1 MMETLTKPSITK
13 SSIHTLVLIDSGVPE
28 WQDLVDAT
36 VAGTEA
42 IALETEQDG
51 IEQISAILA
60 ERKGLH
66 TLHILSHGSAA
77 CLQLGN
83 GYLTLENLNSY
94 GTLLQQWVQAFSPD
108 CSPSVLF
115 YGCEVAAGD
124 RGEQFIQ
131 KLSQLTGTTVAASNS
146 KTGSNTLGGN
156 WNFEVKTG
164 AIDTVLPFDS
174 ATLNHYNSV
183 LATFTVTNTN
193 DSGVGSFR
201 QAILDANTSPEVD
214 NIAFNMAGDGVQTIE
229 LLSALPII
237 NNSVIID
244 ATTQPGYTRVPLI
257 EIDATNLGGLDRAV
271 LQITAGNSTVRG
283 LVINRAGFSNVGI
296 LIRENGNNL
305 IENNYLGTD
314 ATGTAFLGNSGSG
327 IFIRDSA
334 NNTIQ
339 NNLISG
345 NNNTSSVGIDIE
357 GNRASGNQILGNF
370 IGTDVTGTHD
380 LGNSG
385 SGIVIRNAPNNRI
398 GGTTVNDRNLISGN
412 NFYGIEIR
420 GNEANDNQILGN
432 FIGTDITGEISLRN
446 TFDGIQI
453 LGGSRTLIGGNSASA
468 RNVISGNGS
477 SGIYVREASGF
488 HSILGNYI
496 GTNSQG
502 DKAVQNGGIG
512 LRIEG
517 ANNIIGNNLISGNRA
532 DGISISGLSGNSANN
547 NRVTG
552 NLIGTDF
559 TGNVALPN
567 GEIGVMIVH
576 GATGNQIG
584 GITEGDRNI
593 ISGNQSAG
601 VSVQINATNNQVLGN
616 FVGTNLTGES
626 ALGNGIGLYI
636 IAAKNTIIGGLEPGS
651 GNLIS
656 GNRSDGIDLGLA
668 SSDTLIA
675 GNYIGTDVT
684 GTLAIGNGR
693 HGIFSDAFP
702 RNTIIGGTTPNARNL
717 ISGNSRDGLYLD
729 ASNNRVLGNF
739 IGTQIDGI
747 SPLGNEGN
755 GISLVSLTGNSLI
768 GGTATGEGNRIGF
781 NGSAGIQVSV
791 DTNNGILSN
800 AIFSNDRLGIDL
812 VGPASNLAGT
822 TANDEGDADTGSNNL
837 QNFPV
842 ITSAISDGT
851 STTIFGTLNST
862 ANTEFR
868 LEFFASRTLDPSG
881 FGEGERFI
889 GFATVTTD
897 ASGNVSFTE
906 TLEGA
911 VPADEFITATATDP
925 NNNTSEFS
933 GGQVVIS
940 PSFTLEDITV
950 IEGNSDL
957 TNAIFT
963 VTLSAPLN
971 QLATVDYATVDD
983 TATSPE
989 DYTATTG
996 TLRFNPG
1003 ETTKTI
1009 TVAIASDT
1017 IDEPD
1022 EQFFVTLSN
1031 PVNATIATP
1040 QAIATITDDDE
1051 PPTPE
1056 PEPEPEPEPQP
1067 EPTLSPLLEVVREP
1081 ILPSTVNP
1089 DSSVT
1094 ETPIPLLTP
1103 IEVPDCNCLTLTVPE
1118 LVPLSTMIA
1127 QPNAVDNILIGT
1139 AEDDRLEGTSLADE
1153 INGGSGNDLLF
1164 GKQGNDNLL
1173 GSAGDDTIL
1182 GGIGSDFPI
1191 GSEGD
1196 RDWIEGNAGDD
1207 YLFGNE
1213 GNDTLSGGF
1222 GGDWI
1227 WGGKDDDYL
1236 FGDEDSD
1243 TLYGNLGNDTLYGG
1257 KGSNVPVG
1265 PFLDADLLFG
1275 NRGNDYLFGN
1285 EGNDTIHAG
1294 KEDDVVHGGKDNDLI
1309 FGDMGNDTLLGDLG
1323 DDTLLGNPND
1333 ASVLDPNGRDLLFGG
1348 AGNDF
1353 LNGNQ
1358 GDDTLSGGE
1367 GNDTLRGGKEDDI
1380 VAGDQGDD
1388 LIFGDRGNDT
1398 LCGGDGDDTIL
1409 GGTGIEEP
1417 MDPNTEKDCLCG
1429 GAGNDLLYGDRGDD
1443 TLNGGEGD
1451 DTLYGGKEND
1461 LLFGGDGDDRL
1472 SGDFGNDTLIGGNG
1486 SDRFVLQGGYGKDLI
1501 GDFEVEQDVLEL
1513 TGDLTVDR
1521 LLITQNGNFTDIA
1534 IASTGEILVSL
1545 IGLSATGGS
1554 SIQFV

>member
-1 MMETLTKPSITK
+1 MMETLAKPTLK
-13 SSIHTLVLIDSGVPE
+13 QPSIHTLVLIDSGVPE
-28 WQDLVDAT
+28 WQELAVAT

-60 ERKGLH
+60 ARKGLH
-66 TLHILSHGSAA
+66 TLHIVSHGSAA
-77 CLQLGN
+77 SLQLGN
-83 GYLTLENLNSY
+83 GYLTLKNLSFY
-94 GTLLQQWVQAFSPD
+94 GDLLQQWSDAFSPD
-108 CSPSVLF
+108 VSPSLLL

-131 KLSQLTGTTVAASNS
+131 KLSQLTGITVAASNS
-146 KTGSNTLGGN
+146 KTGSSTRGGN

-164 AIDTVLPFDS
+164 KIDSVLAFP
-174 ATLNHYNSV
+174 AETLENYPSI

-193 DSGVGSFR
+193 DIGVGSFR
-201 QAILDANTSPEVD
+201 QAILDANANSDTD
-214 NIAFNMAGDGVQTIE
+214 TITFNISGNGVQTIQP
-229 LLSALPII
+229 LSPFPII
-237 NNSVIID
+237 TNSVIID
-244 ATTQPGYTRVPLI
+244 ATTQSGYTGTPLI
-257 EIDATNLGGLDRAV
+257 EIDGTNVGGLDGGV

-283 LVINRAGFSNVGI
+283 FVINRAGFSNAAI

-314 ATGTAFLGNSGSG
+314 ATGTGLLERSGSG
-327 IFIRDSA
+327 IFIRESA
-334 NNTIQ
+334 NNRIQ

-370 IGTDVTGTHD
+370 IGTNVTGTQD
-380 LGNSG
+380 LGNRG

-398 GGTTVNDRNLISGN
+398 GGTTVNARNIISGN
-412 NFYGIEIR
+412 GFYGIEIS

-432 FIGTDITGEISLRN
+432 FIGTDVTGEISFRN
-446 TFDGIQI
+446 AFYGIGI
-453 LGGSRTLIGGNSASA
+453 SGGSRTLIGGDSADA

-477 SGIYVREASGF
+477 SGIYVRETSGL

-502 DKAVQNGGIG
+502 DKAVENGGLAG
-512 LRIEG
+512 VRIEG
-517 ANNIIGNNLISGNRA
+517 ANNIIQNNLISGNRA
-532 DGISISGLSGNSANN
+532 DGIQISGSSAND

-559 TGNVALPN
+559 TGNVALAN
-567 GEIGVMIVH
+567 GEAGVVIAQR
-576 GATGNQIG
+576 ATGNQIG
-584 GITEGDRNI
+584 GTTEGDRNI
-593 ISGNQSAG
+593 ISGNQSTG
-601 VSVQINATNNQVLGN
+601 VSVQINATNNQVIGN
-616 FVGTNLTGES
+616 FIGTNITGQS
-626 ALGNGIGLYI
+626 ALSNGIGLYI
-636 IAAKNTIIGGLEPGS
+636 IAAANTTIGGLEPGS

-747 SPLGNEGN
+747 SPLGNADD
-755 GISLVSLTGNSLI
+755 GIKLVSLTGNSLI
-768 GGTATGEGNRIGF
+768 GGTATGEANRIGF
-781 NGSAGIQVSV
+781 NGRAGIQVSV
-791 DTNNGILSN
+791 GTNNGILSN
-800 AIFSNDRLGIDL
+800 AIFSNGRLGIDL

-822 TANDEGDADTGSNNL
+822 TANDEGDADTGTNNL

-851 STTIFGTLNST
+851 TTTILGTLNST

-868 LEFFASRTLDPSG
+868 LEFFANRALDPSE

-897 ASGNVSFTE
+897 ATGNVSFTE
-906 TLEGA
+906 TFPNA
-911 VPADEFITATATDP
+911 VPANEFITATATDP

-933 GGQVVIS
+933 GGQVVIA

-950 IEGNSDL
+950 IEGNSD
-957 TNAIFT
+957 TTTAIFT
-963 VTLSAPLN
+963 VTLNAALN
-971 QLATVDYATVDD
+971 QVATVNYATVDNS
-983 TATSPE
+983 ATSPE
-989 DYTATTG
+989 DYTATSG
-996 TLRFNPG
+996 TLQFNPG

-1009 TVAIASDT
+1009 TVAIAPDT

-1022 EQFFVTLSN
+1022 EQFFVNLSN
-1031 PVNATIATP
+1031 PVNAAIATD

-1051 PPTPE
+1051 PPTPT
-1056 PEPEPEPEPQP
+1056 PQP
-1067 EPTLSPLLEVVREP
+1067 QPQPQPTPSPLLEVVREP
-1081 ILPSTVNP
+1081 ILPSTLNP
-1089 DSSVT
+1089 DSSLT
-1094 ETPIPLLTP
+1094 ETPIPPLTP
-1103 IEVPDCNCLTLTVPE
+1103 IEVPDCNCPTLTVPE
-1118 LVPLSTMIA
+1118 FVPLAAAIA
-1127 QPNAVDNILIGT
+1127 QPNAVENILIGT
-1139 AEDDRLEGTSLADE
+1139 EEDDTLQGSSRADE
-1153 INGGSGNDLLF
+1153 MNGGSGNDLLF
-1164 GKQGNDNLL
+1164 GNPGDDNLL

-1182 GGIGSDFPI
+1182 GGMGSNFPI
-1191 GSEGD
+1191 GSQGD
-1196 RDWIEGNAGDD
+1196 RDWIEGNAGEDD
-1207 YLFGNE
+1207 LFGNE
-1213 GNDTLSGGF
+1213 GNDTISGGF
-1222 GGDWI
+1222 GGDRI
-1227 WGGKDDDYL
+1227 WGGKDDDQIL
-1236 FGDEDSD
+1236 GDEDSD
-1243 TLYGNLGNDTLYGG
+1243 TLYGDLGNDTLYGG
-1257 KGSNVPVG
+1257 KGSDIPVG

-1285 EGNDTIHAG
+1285 EGSDTIHAG

-1309 FGDMGNDTLLGDLG
+1309 FGDIGNDTLLGELG

-1333 ASVLDPNGRDLLFGG
+1333 AAVLDPNGRDLLFGG

-1358 GDDTLSGGE
+1358 GDDSVSGGE

-1380 VAGDQGDD
+1380 VAADQGDD
-1388 LIFGDRGNDT
+1388 LIFGDRGNDI
-1398 LCGGDGDDTIL
+1398 LCGGDGDDTLL

-1417 MDPNTEKDCLCG
+1417 MDPNTEKDCLSG
-1429 GAGNDLLYGDRGDD
+1429 GAGNDFLYGDRGDD
-1443 TLNGGEGD
+1443 TLNGDQGD
-1451 DTLYGGKEND
+1451 DTLFGGKQND
-1461 LLFGGDGDDRL
+1461 ILAGGDGNDRL
-1472 SGDFGNDTLIGGNG
+1472 SGDFGDDTLIGGNG
-1486 SDRFVLQGGYGKDLI
+1486 RDRFVLQAGYNQDLI
-1501 GDFEVEQDVLEL
+1501 WDFEVEQDFLEL
-1513 TGDLTVDR
+1513 TGDLTVDQ
-1521 LLITQNGNFTDIA
+1521 LLITQNGNSTEIA
-1534 IASTGEILVSL
+1534 IASTGEVLASL
-1545 IGLSATGGS
+1545 MGIPAAGVS
-1554 SIQFV
+1554 SIQFL